1 MQSRRFRP
9 GAPASGRLWAMD
21 FPVWVKKEIQNL
33 PPDFTGQ
40 VLVEVWEGNPTR
52 VDTLTRTKPPK
63 DVKIGGT
70 N

>member
-1 MQSRRFRP
+1 ME
-9 GAPASGRLWAMD
+9 
-21 FPVWVKKEIQNL
+21 FPVWVKKEIQDL

-40 VLVEVWEGNPTR
+40 VLVEVWEGAPTR

-70 N
+70 H